1 MRKKRAASTQFTY
14 HLFVRVG
21 GENIQPSSSVRN
33 HLGVILGPSA
43 DMDDI
48 IKKIG
53 KTCRF
58 QLTNISKIITMFGS

>member
-14 HLFVRVG
+14 HLFVRVR
-21 GENIQPSSSVRN
+21 GETIQPSYSVRN
-33 HLGVILGPSA
+33 LGVILGPSA